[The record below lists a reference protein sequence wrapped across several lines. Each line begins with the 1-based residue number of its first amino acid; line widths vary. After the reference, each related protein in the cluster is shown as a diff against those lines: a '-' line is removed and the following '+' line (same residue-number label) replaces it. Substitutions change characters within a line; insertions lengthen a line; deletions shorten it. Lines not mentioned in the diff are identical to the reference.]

1 MEYSVREEI
10 ANAVSHG
17 IGTLLSIA
25 ALVILT
31 VYASLYGDVWHVVS
45 FSIFGAALVILYT
58 CSTLLH
64 SFPPRTKAKDIF
76 EILDHSAIYL
86 LIAGTYTPFLL
97 VTLRGPLG
105 WTLFG
110 IIWGLAIIGSIL
122 KVFFVKRFI
131 VLSTLF
137 YIFMGWMI
145 IFAIKPLLANLPGY
159 GMMWLVIGGLLYTIG
174 SVFYVWRKV
183 PYHHAIWHL
192 FVIGGSTAHFFAV
205 LFYVLPLR

>member
-1 MEYSVREEI
+1 MEFSWREEI

-17 IGTLLSIA
+17 IGTLLSVA
-25 ALVILT
+25 ALVLLT

-45 FSIFGAALVILYT
+45 FSIFGAALVILYA
-58 CSTLLH
+58 CSTMLH
-64 SFPPRTKAKDIF
+64 SLPQSKAKDIF

-110 IIWGLAIIGSIL
+110 IVWGMAIAGSIL
-122 KVFFVKRFI
+122 KVFFVKKFV
-131 VLSTLF
+131 VLSTLV

-145 IFAIKPLLANLPGY
+145 IFAIKPLMANLPGL
-159 GMMWLVIGGLLYTIG
+159 GLMWLVIGGVLYSVG
-174 SVFYVWRKV
+174 SIFYVWRRV

-192 FVIGGSTAHFFAV
+192 FVIGGSTAHFFAI
-205 LFYVLPLR
+205 LLYVLP